1 MAFLRSLNISG
12 SALSAQKLRMDV
24 IAQNIANANTTRT
37 EAGGPYIR
45 KQVILAENDGM
56 EDVANQNGQQP
67 AFEVLLNGTDQT
79 VPLAGVRAAEIVE
92 DAEPLKPVYDPSHPD
107 ANEDG
112 YVMMP
117 NVDTVKEMVEMISA
131 TRSYEANVTA
141 LNAIK
146 LMASKALE
154 IGK

>member
-37 EAGGPYIR
+37 EEGGPYIR
-45 KQVILAENDGM
+45 KQVILAENDLPENGP
-56 EDVANQNGQQP
+56 NGQQP
-67 AFEVLLNGTDQT
+67 SFEVVLNGQR

-92 DAEPLKPVYDPSHPD
+92 DQEPLKPVYDPSHPD
-107 ANEDG
+107 ANEYG

-146 LMASKALE
+146 LMAAKALE